1 MDRKNVD
8 RKSVVRFDRRDFLR
22 TASCA
27 AAATLTPW
35 SVASAFAAP
44 NGKTKHVVVIAF
56 AGGVRSKETIDA
68 PQNVPNLMRIANRGC
83 VYPNVKAENVGHYGA
98 ALSIFTGNVETFGIR
113 ENARSTNPTIFEYL
127 RKGSGASANSVWL
140 STTGG
145 DQQVNF
151 AFGLHPKYGTR
162 YGASLIAPEGLFNAE
177 FKDILDSF
185 GRPKSATE
193 AETKRVDELSAMLD
207 GSALSGKRAATQS
220 GDRASQRNVEEF
232 ILKEITGK
240 TTDLTGP
247 GASDAKAVRIATNIL
262 RVFKPSLIGV
272 ALQQAD
278 AAHNSYNGYVEII
291 RRNDAEVG
299 AMLDAIDQD
308 PELRE
313 STAILV
319 VPEFGRDRDL
329 NERNGLD
336 HGDGS
341 EELGKVAMFASGP
354 DFKSGKTVKETIR
367 TIDVCP
373 TVARLLGVDTP
384 YASGKSIRSLFA

>member
-1 MDRKNVD
+1 MERTDLART
-8 RKSVVRFDRRDFLR
+8 DRRGFLR
-22 TASCA
+22 AGSCA
-27 AAATLTPW
+27 VVAACAPRSLAAAL
-35 SVASAFAAP
+35 AAAP
-44 NGKTKHVVVIAF
+44 GKTKHVVVIAF
-56 AGGVRSKETIDA
+56 AGGVRSKETIES

-83 VYPNVKAENVGHYGA
+83 VFPNVKAENVGHYGA

-127 RKGSGASANSVWL
+127 RKGAGASANSVWL

-185 GRPKSATE
+185 GRPRAANE
-193 AETKRVDELSAMLD
+193 AETRLVDELAAKLD
-207 GSALSGKRAATQS
+207 GGALSTGSAGKAA
-220 GDRASQRNVEEF
+220 GDRAASRNVEEF
-232 ILKEITGK
+232 ILKEITGQ
-240 TTDLTGP
+240 TTELTGP

-262 RVFKPSLIGV
+262 RVFKPTLVGV

-299 AMLDAIDQD
+299 AMLDAIEQD
-308 PELRE
+308 PELRD

-341 EELGKVAMFASGP
+341 EELGKVALFAAGP
-354 DFKSGKTVKETIR
+354 DFKSGKTMKETIR
-367 TIDVCP
+367 TVDVCP
-373 TVARLLGVDTP
+373 TVAKLLDVDAP
-384 YASGKSIRSLFA
+384 FASGKPIRGLFA